1 MFWNLYSKQLIRTF
15 RDHTYFIWLLIF
27 PVLLSTLFYFTF
39 SSLDEADALKTF
51 EVALVAD
58 DSYETGGAFDQALAS
73 VSEKDSKDALFALEK
88 CDSKTAADELLKAG
102 MVYGYYYME
111 DSRPKLVVGSSG
123 MYETIM
129 KSFLD
134 RYVQTENT
142 IETVLRENPGA
153 MAQLDL
159 LTEVRNYTAQV
170 SPSKNAPTDKV
181 NYFYALLAMVCM
193 FGSVFGM
200 SVVCDLQ
207 ANLSA
212 QGARRTVSPVR
223 RWKMASADLLEGITV
238 QVLAIC
244 VVILYIRYFLGIDFG
259 TQMLPVIF
267 TGIVGSLVGVAFGAL
282 VSVTNKLSATVK
294 SSILICITM
303 VCSFLAGLMVSGI
316 NYTVMEKAPV
326 LAWLNPAARI
336 TDAFYCLYYYDTY
349 DRYFLNIGILL
360 VMAAVM
366 FAVTALF
373 IRRQQHESI

>member
-1 MFWNLYSKQLIRTF
+1 MFRNLYGKQLLRTF
-15 RDHTYFIWLLIF
+15 RDRTYFIWLLIF

-39 SSLDEADALKTF
+39 SSLDEANALKTF
-51 EVALVAD
+51 GVGLVAD

-73 VSEKDSKDALFALEK
+73 VSEPDSEDALFALEK
-88 CDSKTAADELLKAG
+88 CDSQAAADALLKTG
-102 MVYGYYYME
+102 KVYGYYYME
-111 DSRPKLVVGSSG
+111 ASRPRLVVGSSG

-134 RYVQTENT
+134 QYVQTENT

-153 MAQLDL
+153 LAQLDL
-159 LTEVRNYTAQV
+159 LTEVRSYTAHV
-170 SPSKNAPTDKV
+170 SPSKNAPTEKV

-193 FGSVFGM
+193 FGSIFGM
-200 SVVCDLQ
+200 SVICDLQ

-212 QGARRTVSPVR
+212 QGARRAVSPVR
-223 RWKMASADLLEGITV
+223 RGKMAAADLLAGVTV
-238 QVLAIC
+238 QILAIC
-244 VVILYIRYFLGIDFG
+244 IVILYIRYFLGIDFG
-259 TQMLPVIF
+259 TQLLPVLF
-267 TGIVGSLVGVAFGAL
+267 TGIVGSIVGVAFGAL
-282 VSVTNKLSATVK
+282 VSVTNKLSPTVK
-294 SSILICITM
+294 SSILISITM

-326 LAWLNPAARI
+326 LSWLNPAARI

-360 VMAAVM
+360 GMAAAM

>member
-1 MFWNLYSKQLIRTF
+1 MFWNLYGKQLLRTF
-15 RDHTYFIWLLIF
+15 RDRTYFIWLLLF
-27 PVLLSTLFYFTF
+27 PILLSTLFYFTF
-39 SSLDEADALKTF
+39 SSLDEANVLKTF
-51 EVALVAD
+51 DVALVVD

-73 VSEKDSKDALFALEK
+73 VSETDAADALFALEK
-88 CDSKTAADELLKAG
+88 CDSQAAADALLKAG
-102 MVYGYYYME
+102 KVYGYYYME
-111 DSRPKLVVGSSG
+111 ASRPKLVVASSG

-134 RYVQTENT
+134 QYVQTENT

-153 MAQLDL
+153 MAQMDL
-159 LTEVRNYTAQV
+159 LTDVRSYTAQI

-193 FGSVFGM
+193 FGSIIGM

-212 QGARRTVSPVR
+212 QGARRAVSPVR
-223 RWKMASADLLEGITV
+223 RGEMAAADLLAGITV
-238 QVLAIC
+238 QVLVIC
-244 VVILYIRYFLGIDFG
+244 IVILYIRYFLGIDFG
-259 TQMLPVIF
+259 AQMFPVIL
-267 TGIVGSLVGVAFGAL
+267 TGIVGGIVGVAFGAL
-282 VSVTNKLSATVK
+282 VAVTNKLAATVK
-294 SSILICITM
+294 SAILISITM
-303 VCSFLAGLMVSGI
+303 VCSFLAGLMVNGI

-349 DRYFLNIGILL
+349 GRYFLNIGILL
-360 VMAAVM
+360 GMAAVM

>member
-1 MFWNLYSKQLIRTF
+1 MFRNLYGKQLLRTF
-15 RDHTYFIWLLIF
+15 RDRTYFIWLLLF

-39 SSLDEADALKTF
+39 SSLDEANALKTF
-51 EVALVAD
+51 DVALVVD
-58 DSYETGGAFDQALAS
+58 DSYEAGGAFDQALAS
-73 VSEKDSKDALFALEK
+73 VSETEATDALFALEK
-88 CDSKTAADELLKAG
+88 CDSQAAADALLKAG
-102 MVYGYYYME
+102 EVYGYYYME
-111 DSRPKLVVGSSG
+111 ASRPKLVVASSG

-134 RYVQTENT
+134 QYVQTENT

-159 LTEVRNYTAQV
+159 LTDVRSYTAQI
-170 SPSKNAPTDKV
+170 SPSKNAPTDKI

-193 FGSVFGM
+193 FGSILGM

-212 QGARRTVSPVR
+212 QGARRAVSPVR
-223 RWKMASADLLEGITV
+223 RGKMAAADLLAGITV
-238 QVLAIC
+238 QVLVIC
-244 VVILYIRYFLGIDFG
+244 IVILYIRYFLGIDFG

-267 TGIVGSLVGVAFGAL
+267 TGIVGSIVGVAFGAL
-282 VSVTNKLSATVK
+282 VAVTNKLAATVK
-294 SSILICITM
+294 SAILISITM
-303 VCSFLAGLMVSGI
+303 VCSFLAGLMVNGI

-349 DRYFLNIGILL
+349 GRYFLNIGILL
-360 VMAAVM
+360 GMAAVM